1 MNALNSSVHCDL
13 HEIWD
18 AYERDPD
25 LWVAIVTGAGERA
38 FCSGNDL
45 KVTAKGGDMS
55 IPPSGFAGLCARFDR
70 AKPVIA
76 AVNGVAM
83 GGGPLIVLASDL
95 AVAEDKARFEL
106 PEAKVGLYSAAG
118 GDRKSVV

>member
-1 MNALNSSVHCDL
+1 MFCCLMMRRPPRATRTHALLPYTSLFRSHSAVHFEL

-38 FCSGNDL
+38 LCSGNDL

-70 AKPVIA
+70 AQPVIA
-76 AVNGVAM
+76 VVNGVAM
-83 GGGPLIVLASDL
+83 GGGLAY
-95 AVAEDKARFEL
+95 V
-106 PEAKVGLYSAAG
+106 
-118 GDRKSVV
+118 